1 LAELTAR
8 DQAAHPGS
16 DELELQL
23 ERHRT
28 ELTAYAYRMLGSGF
42 EAEDA
47 VQEAFLR
54 AWKSF
59 ERFEGDR
66 RCARGCTA
74 S

>member
-1 LAELTAR
+1 MAELTASDR
-8 DQAAHPGS
+8 ATHPGS
-16 DELELQL
+16 DELELRL
-23 ERHRT
+23 EQHRT
-28 ELTAYAYRMLGSGF
+28 ELTAYASHAGLRF

-59 ERFEGDR
+59 EQFEGDR